1 MIVWE
6 DQFCDMLDNIVS
18 LNKEYLLLG
27 DFNIDLMFPRHRWTS
42 ILSSFNLQQLIKYP
56 TRVTVNSCTLL
67 DHIYV
72 DINCSFKEICV
83 VQCGLSDHFPI
94 CITLGF
100 DKVKSSPKTHHEIRF
115 RNFNNF
121 DFNAF
126 IADNDFKSFENML
139 GISDPDSALQLWV
152 QIFTSIFNKHTP
164 YCTKRVKTQQHN
176 HWFTSEIK
184 LELRQRWL
192 LKHGSRVE
200 YKKQRNNV
208 KNLIRKAKKTY
219 FETIINNKV
228 SQKSIWTA
236 INEITGKK
244 KHVRTNPSISLTA
257 NDFSSAF
264 ACTNSFSNIISDDDL
279 FKASHL
285 TQAFCQEKLLG
296 GHVKFDVPLMT
307 MDDLITYFRIL
318 KPKKSCSFDE
328 ISMFMLQLAMPRI
341 VSSLVYIYNLCI
353 SKCYFPSIFKKA
365 LIIPV
370 HKKGDINNCANYRPI
385 SLLSSLCKPLEKH
398 ISRHMNIHFARHNL
412 FHTNKSGFRSQHS
425 CQTALIRANEYWLN
439 SINSNKINGSL
450 FIDFKQAFDTINHT
464 ILAKKLSYYGLSDSC
479 VQILSSYLTARGQC
493 VSFNKSI
500 SPLTNIKCGVPQGSV
515 LGPLLFSIYINDLP
529 LSVLH
534 GTCDMFADDTCIHVS
549 DACYGNV
556 LSTLQLSA
564 DEVFNWA
571 TNNFMTIHS
580 QKTKYM
586 IITTWQKHQRIPLS
600 NVSIT
605 INKQLIER
613 VSHIKYLGVIV
624 DNNLS
629 WAYHIKEITSKI
641 AKSTYQLARIK
652 HFIDERCRKTF
663 YHAYIHNKLE
673 YGILLFGGAAA
684 HQLRPLKSLQ
694 KRALKLVVKISCTNV
709 FKAACVLPFQSL
721 TDFQRSLLIMK
732 SINDKVPQYIKSL
745 FTLCPNGNNRFRLPL
760 PRLDI

>member
-1 MIVWE
+1 MLFSPVYSDSWPRQEGLKVCHININHIINKIDEISHILFSNNLDIFGVSESRLNVNNNDDEIQIPGYFAERRDSSFINHTGLCIYIKCDIRYTRRKDLESDEVESLWIELQLPGRSVFIGFIYRNPRDMIVWE

-42 ILSSFNLQQLIKYP
+42 IISSFNLQQLIKYP

-126 IADNDFKSFENML
+126 IADNDFKLFENML

-152 QIFTSIFNKHTP
+152 HIFTSIFNKHAP
-164 YCTKRVKTQQHN
+164 YCTKRVKTRQHN

-184 LELRQRWL
+184 LELRHRDWL

-219 FETIINNKV
+219 FETIIKNKV

-279 FKASHL
+279 FSASHL

-328 ISMFMLQLAMPRI
+328 ISMFMLKLAMPRI
-341 VSSLVYIYNLCI
+341 LSSLVYI
-353 SKCYFPSIFKKA
+353 
-365 LIIPV
+365 
-370 HKKGDINNCANYRPI
+370 
-385 SLLSSLCKPLEKH
+385 
-398 ISRHMNIHFARHNL
+398 
-412 FHTNKSGFRSQHS
+412 
-425 CQTALIRANEYWLN
+425 
-439 SINSNKINGSL
+439 
-450 FIDFKQAFDTINHT
+450 
-464 ILAKKLSYYGLSDSC
+464 
-479 VQILSSYLTARGQC
+479 
-493 VSFNKSI
+493 
-500 SPLTNIKCGVPQGSV
+500 
-515 LGPLLFSIYINDLP
+515 
-529 LSVLH
+529 
-534 GTCDMFADDTCIHVS
+534 
-549 DACYGNV
+549 
-556 LSTLQLSA
+556 
-564 DEVFNWA
+564 
-571 TNNFMTIHS
+571 
-580 QKTKYM
+580 
-586 IITTWQKHQRIPLS
+586 
-600 NVSIT
+600 
-605 INKQLIER
+605 
-613 VSHIKYLGVIV
+613 
-624 DNNLS
+624 
-629 WAYHIKEITSKI
+629 
-641 AKSTYQLARIK
+641 
-652 HFIDERCRKTF
+652 
-663 YHAYIHNKLE
+663 
-673 YGILLFGGAAA
+673 
-684 HQLRPLKSLQ
+684 
-694 KRALKLVVKISCTNV
+694 
-709 FKAACVLPFQSL
+709 
-721 TDFQRSLLIMK
+721 
-732 SINDKVPQYIKSL
+732 
-745 FTLCPNGNNRFRLPL
+745 
-760 PRLDI
+760 